1 MGGMEAM
8 DGVLLFGWSTACL
21 VAFVDYVQNAL
32 MKKHLGRIPE

>member
-8 DGVLLFGWSTACL
+8 AGVLLFGWSTACL
-21 VAFVDYVQNAL
+21 VAFVYYVQNAL